1 MNINSPGTEQKLNR
15 RDFLKLGGVAFAT
28 AFVPSPSFSALMSP
42 RQPEKSVSIYNV
54 HTGESLKAAYWSE
67 GEYHPEVLNDINY
80 ILRDFR
86 ADKIQTID
94 MRLLDFLNEIRLR
107 LDTRQYFHVVS
118 GYRCPETNELLR
130 RNRKGVAKNSMHL
143 YGKAVDFRVPKRNLV
158 LVQKAAM
165 GLRYGGVGFYPYS
178 DFIHVDVGKKRSW

>member
-1 MNINSPGTEQKLNR
+1 MNINSSGTEQKLNR
-15 RDFLKLGGVAFAT
+15 RDFLKLGGVAFAA

-42 RQPEKSVSIYNV
+42 VQPEKSVLIYNV
-54 HTGESLKAAYWSE
+54 HTGESLKAVYWSE
-67 GEYHPEVLNDINY
+67 GKYHPDVLKDINY

-118 GYRCPETNELLR
+118 GYRSPETNERLR

-158 LVQKAAM
+158 LVRKAAM

-178 DFIHVDVGKKRSW
+178 DFVHVDVGRRRSW